1 MAVKDFVK
9 DIYHKSVVIISQDL
23 TLKEALQ
30 MMVEKSF
37 NALIVV
43 DDDNNLQGV
52 LSTQDIASATIP
64 SEMQDNVSLAQA
76 MFKPGFFEEMCQEIG
91 KRKVKEVMRT
101 NYVTARAETNI
112 MEVVAD
118 FLNHDLYIVPV
129 LDEKGNISGIVT
141 RTEIKKALAQGMG
154 IQLHEE
160 RK

>member
-1 MAVKDFVK
+1 MAIKDFVK
-9 DIYHKSVVIISQDL
+9 DIYRKIVVVISEDL

-43 DDDNNLQGV
+43 DSRNNLQGV
-52 LSTQDIASATIP
+52 LSTQDIAAATVP
-64 SEMQDNVSLAQA
+64 YEMQYNISLAQA
-76 MFKPGFFEEMCQEIG
+76 MFKPGFFEEMCQKIG
-91 KRKVKEVMRT
+91 KMKVREVMRT
-101 NYVTARAETNI
+101 NCVTATLDTNI
-112 MEVVAD
+112 MEVAAD

-129 LDEKGNISGIVT
+129 LDEDGNLSGIVT

-154 IQLHEE
+154 INLHEE

>member
-9 DIYHKSVVIISQDL
+9 DIYRKSVIVISEDL

-43 DDDNNLQGV
+43 DGYNHLRGV
-52 LSTQDIASATIP
+52 LSTQDIAAATIP
-64 SEMQDNVSLAQA
+64 SEMQYNVSLAQA
-76 MFKPGFFEEMCQEIG
+76 MFKPGFFEEMCQKMG
-91 KRKVKEVMRT
+91 QRKVKEVMRT
-101 NYVTARAETNI
+101 NYVTAHPDTNI
-112 MEVVAD
+112 MEVAAD

-129 LDEKGNISGIVT
+129 LDEEGNLSGIVT

-154 IQLHEE
+154 INLNED

>member
-9 DIYHKSVVIISQDL
+9 DIYRKSVIVISEDL

-43 DDDNNLQGV
+43 DGHNHLQGV
-52 LSTQDIASATIP
+52 LSTQDIAAATIP
-64 SEMQDNVSLAQA
+64 SEMQYNVSLAQA
-76 MFKPGFFEEMCQEIG
+76 MFKPGFFEEMCQAIG
-91 KRKVKEVMRT
+91 KRKVKDVMRT
-101 NYVTARAETNI
+101 NYVTANPDTNI
-112 MEVVAD
+112 MEVAAD

-129 LDEKGNISGIVT
+129 LDEEGNLSGIVT

-154 IQLHEE
+154 MNLNED

>member
-9 DIYHKSVVIISQDL
+9 DIYRKSVVVISQDL

-37 NALIVV
+37 NALVVV
-43 DDDNNLQGV
+43 DGHNNLKGI

-64 SEMQDNVSLAQA
+64 SEMQYNVSLAQA
-76 MFKPGFFEEMCQEIG
+76 MFKPGFFEEMCQDIG

-101 NYVTARAETNI
+101 NYVTAQAETNI

-129 LDEKGNISGIVT
+129 LDEKGNITGIVT

>member
-9 DIYHKSVVIISQDL
+9 DIYRKSVVVISEDL

-37 NALIVV
+37 NALIVINSS
-43 DDDNNLQGV
+43 NNLVGV
-52 LSTQDIASATIP
+52 LSTQDIAAATVP
-64 SEMQDNVSLAQA
+64 QEMQYNVSLAQA
-76 MFKPGFFEEMCQEIG
+76 MFKPAFFEEMCQEIG
-91 KRKVKEVMRT
+91 KKKVKEVMRA
-101 NYVTARAETNI
+101 NYITARADTNI
-112 MEVVAD
+112 MEVAAD

-129 LDEKGNISGIVT
+129 LDDDGNLSGIVT

-154 IQLHEE
+154 IRLNEE